1 MLKIFKNIS
10 FFVLISFSFF
20 SQINATEYNKT
31 GILEYFCKDLNS
43 NFKRPPINIKFSG
56 KSFYG
61 EVKFFS
67 KKRNKYF
74 IQTFSGSVQFNG
86 KYQIFSNI
94 YNIDRKKVTKP
105 GFIKFDTSDRQNPEV
120 VLYLKTGVKS
130 KMGKRNCVLKL
141 IKVNTSLSKDR
152 IKSAEKKLKENNEK
166 RIAKE
171 NAKKKREEEENKK
184 KYAERLA
191 LAEKKLE
198 EKQKKKIAEEK
209 ERKKKKLLKK
219 QEKRS

>member
-1 MLKIFKNIS
+1 MFKFFKKFS

-94 YNIDRKKVTKP
+94 YNLDRKKVSKP
-105 GFIKFDTSDRQNPEV
+105 GFIKFDQSGRQNPEV
-120 VLYLKTGVKS
+120 VLYLKNGVKS
-130 KMGKRNCVLKL
+130 KMGRRNCVLKL
-141 IKVNTSLSKDR
+141 IKVNSSLSKDR
-152 IKSAEKKLKENNEK
+152 IKA
-166 RIAKE
+166 
-171 NAKKKREEEENKK
+171 
-184 KYAERLA
+184 
-191 LAEKKLE
+191 AEKKLE
-198 EKQKKKIAEEK
+198 
-209 ERKKKKLLKK
+209 LKK
-219 QEKRS
+219 RKELAAAKKARQGSTKLTGFTQSLTGTTLNLSHERVYEG